1 MEISLQ
7 ERAPKMFIKIEE
19 LLIGALGDTTL
30 VHLLCVVVLLAI
42 CGLAAFIVKLVL
54 SLVFGAIT
62 KKGHLATVRDVFMFA
77 KKRKFAGKTAFLVF
91 FYGAHMLSPGMFSGA
106 KIVETVSNYAMMV
119 MVVILIVSAIDV
131 FGDVYAERPVAK
143 KHSIKGILQVAKI
156 FIYVVFGTIAVSV
169 IIGQNPLVLI
179 SGISAFAAILAIVFK
194 DALLG
199 FVAGIQITADDLLRI
214 GDWVTMPSMDV
225 EGSITDI
232 SLISVR
238 VTEFDNTVSVVP
250 AYSFLSEPFTNY
262 RQAITGEKRQFKGM
276 LHIDTTSVRSL
287 TAREASMMISRHKDL
302 FEGKFPEDADL
313 GGVTNLSLYRTYL
326 SECFKASGHI
336 REEYSC
342 LVSTG
347 SSEGRGIPVKLL
359 FTTDIGDYNT
369 FVEFSS
375 QVYEQSFAAMPDF
388 ELNAFQERNAVKA

>member
-54 SLVFGAIT
+54 SLVFGAIA
-62 KKGHLATVRDVFMFA
+62 KKGHLATVRDVFKFA

-276 LHIDTTSVRSL
+276 LNIDTTSVRSL
-287 TAREASMMISRHKDL
+287 TAREASMMIARHKELADK
-302 FEGKFPEDADL
+302 FEDGDDL
-313 GGVTNLSLYRTYL
+313 GGVTNLSLYRMYL
-326 SECFKASGHI
+326 TECFKASGHI

>member
-1 MEISLQ
+1 
-7 ERAPKMFIKIEE
+7 MFIKLEE
-19 LLIGALGDTTL
+19 FLINTLGDTTL
-30 VHLLCVVVLLAI
+30 VHLLCAVVMTAI
-42 CGLAAFIVKLVL
+42 CGLTAFIVKIAMSVILNTL
-54 SLVFGAIT
+54 A
-62 KKGHLATVRDVFMFA
+62 KKGHHAAVREAA
-77 KKRKFAGKTAFLVF
+77 KSAKERKLGGKSAFLIF
-91 FYGAHMLSPGMFSGA
+91 FYGLQSLSPYLFSA
-106 KIVETVSNYAMMV
+106 EKIVYVVSGYAMLILV
-119 MVVILIVSAIDV
+119 MILISTAVDV
-131 FGDVYAERPVAK
+131 FGDVYSKRPIAK
-143 KHSIKGILQVAKI
+143 KRSIKGILQVVKI
-156 FIYVVFGTIAVSV
+156 FVYIVFGTIAVSL
-169 IIGQNPLVLI
+169 ILGQNPLVLI
-179 SGISAFAAILAIVFK
+179 SGVSAFAAILAIVFK
-194 DALLG
+194 DPLLG
-199 FVAGIQITADDLLRI
+199 LVAGVQITADDLLRI
-214 GDWVTMPSMDV
+214 GDWVTIPSMDV

-250 AYSFLSEPFTNY
+250 AYSFLSVPFTNY
-262 RQAITGEKRQFKGM
+262 RQAINGEKRQFRGM
-276 LHIDTTSVRSL
+276 LNIDTTSVRSL
-287 TAREASMMISRHKDL
+287 TAREAAMMINRHKDL

-336 REEYSC
+336 REEYAC

-388 ELNAFQERNAVKA
+388 ELNAFQERNAVRP

>member
-1 MEISLQ
+1 
-7 ERAPKMFIKIEE
+7 MFIKIEE
-19 LLIGALGDTTL
+19 LLIGALGDTTP
-30 VHLLCVVVLLAI
+30 VHLLCAVVLLAI

-54 SLVFGAIT
+54 SLVFGGIA
-62 KKGHLATVRDVFMFA
+62 KKGHLATVRDAAKFA
-77 KKRKFAGKTAFLVF
+77 KKRKFAGKTAFLIF
-91 FYGAHMLSPGMFSGA
+91 FYGTHTLSPGMFSAA
-106 KIVETVSNYAMMV
+106 KVIETVSVYAMMV

-131 FGDVYAERPVAK
+131 FGDVYAERPIAK

-214 GDWVTMPSMDV
+214 GDWVTIPSMDV

-250 AYSFLSEPFTNY
+250 AYSFLSEPFTNF

-276 LHIDTTSVRSL
+276 LHIDTTSVKSL
-287 TAREASMMISRHKDL
+287 SSREAAMMIGRHKELAD
-302 FEGKFPEDADL
+302 KFPDDVDL
-313 GGVTNLSLYRTYL
+313 GGITNLSLYRTYL
-326 SECFKASGHI
+326 TECFKASGHI

-388 ELNAFQERNAVKA
+388 ELNAFQERNAVKQ